1 MRDQRGVI
9 GRRRV
14 PADVRVGP
22 AAAQA
27 GDVGVHR
34 DQFGQEGDRHL
45 QAAIR
50 LTSLDADSMAIWHS
64 LAEQRLASKSFGA

>member
-1 MRDQRGVI
+1 
-9 GRRRV
+9 
-14 PADVRVGP
+14 
-22 AAAQA
+22 
-27 GDVGVHR
+27 
-34 DQFGQEGDRHL
+34 L